1 MSEGKVLIIDDQQ
14 SIRKLVS
21 MHLSKAGYET
31 FDAVDGRDG
40 LSKAAAHM
48 PDVVISD
55 LMMPGMDGIEL
66 CKRMKADTKLRE
78 LFFIM
83 LTAKSRTEDK
93 IKGFGSGADDYITKP
108 FNYQELL
115 ARITSAMR
123 IRNLQKE
130 LLKINEVK
138 DELLGIAAHDL
149 RTPLTVIKGWCDLF
163 NEKMLGELNKEQAE
177 GVDGITQQVQLMLNL
192 INDLLDVAKIESGKV
207 DLTFGRHK
215 MQDIIAQHEQ
225 SYTLLASKKNITLKT
240 VIEGDLPPL
249 QVDKGRIAQVLNN
262 LLSNAF
268 KFSSKGASITM
279 KTRRDGD
286 YIETSVIDTGIGI
299 PEEAMHKMFQ
309 KFSQVGPRAP
319 GGEQGTGLGLAIV
332 KKIVEL
338 HGGKVWVKSKVGEG
352 STFTFSI
359 PIEQPEEKTGEIDAV
374 TAGSARE

>member
-40 LSKAAAHM
+40 LSKAAENM

-66 CKRMKADTKLRE
+66 CRRMKADPKLRE

-93 IKGFGSGADDYITKP
+93 IKGFGSGADDYMTKP
-108 FNYQELL
+108 FNHQELL
-115 ARITSAMR
+115 ARIHSAMR

-130 LLKINEVK
+130 LLKASEVK

-163 NEKMLGELNKEQAE
+163 NEGMLGEPNKEQAE
-177 GVDGITQQVQLMLNL
+177 AISGITQQVQLMLNL

-207 DLTFGRHK
+207 ELILGRHK
-215 MQDIIAQHEQ
+215 MQNIIAQHEQ

-240 VIEGDLPPL
+240 EIEGDPPPIP
-249 QVDKGRIAQVLNN
+249 VDKERISQVLNN

-279 KTRRDGD
+279 KARRNGGF
-286 YIETSVIDTGIGI
+286 IETSIIDTGIGI
-299 PEEAMHKMFQ
+299 PEEAMHKMFK
-309 KFSQVGPRAP
+309 KFSQAGLKAP

-352 STFTFSI
+352 STFTFSV
-359 PIEQPEEKTGEIDAV
+359 PIEQPEETRQADAV
-374 TAGSARE
+374 AVGSAGK